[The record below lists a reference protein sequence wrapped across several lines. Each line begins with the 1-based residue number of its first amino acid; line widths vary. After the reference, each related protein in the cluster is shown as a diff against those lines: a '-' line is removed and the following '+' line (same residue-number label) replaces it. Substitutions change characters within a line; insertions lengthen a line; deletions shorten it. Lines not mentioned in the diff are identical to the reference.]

1 MSSCE
6 SCEIFKYTY
15 FEEHLRM
22 TAFAFKKAYI
32 MHIINLAGKAYIMQ
46 VDYKATLGTTVFKNI
61 VIRNGKKHLAISYLQ
76 LKQITIQENHN
87 IRKYSLFCLVVL
99 AMENLIIPLLLV
111 TYRNQVFLY
120 FHF

>member
-15 FEEHLRM
+15 FEEQLRM

-32 MHIINLAGKAYIMQ
+32 MHIINLAGKAFIMQ

-61 VIRNGKKHLAISYLQ
+61 AIRNGKKHS
-76 LKQITIQENHN
+76 HN
-87 IRKYSLFCLVVL
+87 LVSPTQADHNSRKS
-99 AMENLIIPLLLV
+99 
-111 TYRNQVFLY
+111 
-120 FHF
+120 

>member
-1 MSSCE
+1 
-6 SCEIFKYTY
+6 
-15 FEEHLRM
+15 
-22 TAFAFKKAYI
+22 

-87 IRKYSLFCLVVL
+87 IRKFSLFCLVVL